1 MNIAE
6 PMTSLYESLFD
17 VNDNI
22 NNVDRVH
29 LIGEEYEIDVNRI
42 ECSYIDRIFKA
53 GIIKVVPKYNQYDS
67 PKITQFEDKENKIIK
82 ALCKLILNLPI
93 NHLESDRTARRAMI
107 EYTNE
112 YEKFPMT
119 GCKLVKSG
127 GHIFMSAGG
136 KSFPITL
143 DNGEKTYTTPR
154 IYIPLIKK

>member
-1 MNIAE
+1 MK
-6 PMTSLYESLFD
+6 SLYESLFD
-17 VNDNI
+17 VEDNI
-22 NNVDRVH
+22 ENVARIH

-53 GIIKVVPKYNQYDS
+53 GIIKAVPKYNQYDS
-67 PKITQFEDKENKIIK
+67 PKITQFNDKENKIIET
-82 ALCKLILNLPI
+82 LCKLILNLPI

-127 GHIFMSAGG
+127 GHIFMSAGA
-136 KSFPITL
+136 KSFPFVL

-154 IYIPLIKK
+154 IYIPLKRR